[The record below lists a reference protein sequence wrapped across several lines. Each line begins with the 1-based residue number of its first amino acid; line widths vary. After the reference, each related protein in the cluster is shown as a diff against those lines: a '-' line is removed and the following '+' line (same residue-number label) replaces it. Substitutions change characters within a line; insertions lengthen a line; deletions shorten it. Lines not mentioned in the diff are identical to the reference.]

1 MNILRTKFKGNGL
14 WAVLDLKCKLESELF
29 YICFRVVNKKVL
41 KWLSTSLIK
50 NELAIVLLLNRKLR
64 GKKRPKDLKSKK
76 IFAYFLIVC
85 KSVRPIRKKN
95 EAAQSF
101 SDYGN
106 WKI

>member
-29 YICFRVVNKKVL
+29 YICFRIVNKKVL

-64 GKKRPKDLKSKK
+64 KKKTERSILKSKK

-85 KSVRPIRKKN
+85 N
-95 EAAQSF
+95 EAGQSF